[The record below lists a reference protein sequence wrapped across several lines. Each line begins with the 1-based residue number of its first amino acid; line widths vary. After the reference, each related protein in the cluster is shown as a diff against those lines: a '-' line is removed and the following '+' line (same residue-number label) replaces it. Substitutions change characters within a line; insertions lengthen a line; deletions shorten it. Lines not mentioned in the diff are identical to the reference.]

1 MVVALH
7 GLLEGKV
14 EVVCS
19 RSVMMNSIERDVFL
33 LAYFNFIYPRL
44 RLVELIDVTA
54 RGNRRI
60 PYRHR
65 SHDLLLND

>member
-7 GLLEGKV
+7 GLREGKV

-33 LAYFNFIYPRL
+33 LAYFNLSTR
-44 RLVELIDVTA
+44 VC
-54 RGNRRI
+54 G
-60 PYRHR
+60 
-65 SHDLLLND
+65 LLN